1 LTHDS
6 AHHWGDQDFA
16 PGRSHRDVFREVDP
30 GRCHVPGRTLIP
42 ASHCGASVNSQ
53 LAHKERIM
61 QTVKLNNGVEIPI
74 LGFGVFQIID
84 PNECERNVI
93 DAIQT
98 GYSHIDTAASYQ
110 NEEAVGRGIQQSGVA
125 REKLFITTKLWI
137 QSNGYEGTLKA
148 LENSL
153 KRLQLDYIDL
163 YLIHQP
169 LGDVYGE
176 WRAMEDLYQQGKVR
190 AIGVSN
196 FYPDRIMDLMI
207 HNKITPAVNQIEV
220 NPFQQQIE
228 TQKFLL
234 DNSVQ
239 VEAWA
244 PFAEG
249 RNNIFQNEFLL
260 SIAAKYQKSV
270 AQVILRWLVQRGII
284 ALAKS
289 THKERMLENIS
300 VFDFELS
307 AEDMAAMTTLD
318 TKTSSFFDHRDPDK
332 VKWLGNRKL
341 DV

>member
-1 LTHDS
+1 
-6 AHHWGDQDFA
+6 
-16 PGRSHRDVFREVDP
+16 
-30 GRCHVPGRTLIP
+30 
-42 ASHCGASVNSQ
+42 
-53 LAHKERIM
+53 M

-74 LGFGVFQIID
+74 LGFGVFQITD
-84 PNECERNVI
+84 LTECERSVV

-110 NEEAVGRGIQQSGVA
+110 NEEAVGRGIKQSGVA
-125 REKLFITTKLWI
+125 REKLFVTTKLWI
-137 QSNGYEGTLKA
+137 QRNGYKDTLRA

-169 LGDVYGE
+169 FGDVYGE
-176 WRAMEDLYQQGKVR
+176 WRAMEELYQQGKVR

-196 FYPDRIMDLMI
+196 FPPDRIMDLMI
-207 HNKITPAVNQIEV
+207 HNKITPAINQIEV
-220 NPFQQQIE
+220 NPFHQQIDAQ
-228 TQKFLL
+228 TFLQ
-234 DNSVQ
+234 DSSVQ

-249 RNNIFQNEFLL
+249 KNNIFQNEVLL
-260 SIAAKYQKSV
+260 AIAAKHQKSV

-289 THKERMLENIS
+289 TRKERMIENIN
-300 VFDFELS
+300 VFDFELGTEEMT
-307 AEDMAAMTTLD
+307 AITTLD
-318 TKTSSFFDHRDPDK
+318 TKTSSFFDHRDPQM
-332 VKWLGNRKL
+332 VKWLGERKL